1 MSSAAFFAG
10 VGALVLVLGVV
21 RVAQARDWIVRLIAL
36 NVAGGGALVV
46 LVALSRHG
54 DVSDPVP
61 HALALTGIVIMV
73 AVTGV
78 GLVLARLVA
87 AQDAAGGDEGNGTTD
102 AAGPAAAIDTE
113 AGNLR

>member
-54 DVSDPVP
+54 DATDPVP

-78 GLVLARLVA
+78 GLVLARLVT
-87 AQDAAGGDEGNGTTD
+87 AQDAADRAD
-102 AAGPAAAIDTE
+102 AGAGHDGADAPDGEVDA
-113 AGNLR
+113 R